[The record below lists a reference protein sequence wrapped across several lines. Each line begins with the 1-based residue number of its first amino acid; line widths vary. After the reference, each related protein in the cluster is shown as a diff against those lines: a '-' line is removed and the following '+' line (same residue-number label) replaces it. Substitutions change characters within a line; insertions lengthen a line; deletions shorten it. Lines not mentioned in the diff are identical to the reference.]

1 MFPFGVSIGDFIAFI
16 ETVVTAINAL
26 KDATGAAAEYRGV
39 VRELESLKTA
49 LECVDRLEVA
59 NQDQIEGLKCVVAN
73 ASQTILEYLGRLKKH
88 EPSLRS
94 SGSIQKWR
102 NGLRKIQWSLYT
114 KDDVRGFQAQ
124 LQSHV
129 ASLNVLMSQIIM

>member
-16 ETVVTAINAL
+16 ETVVTTINAL

-39 VRELESLKTA
+39 VRELESLKIA

-94 SGSIQKWR
+94 GGSIQKWR
-102 NGLRKIQWSLYT
+102 DGLRKIQWSLYT
-114 KDDVRGFQAQ
+114 KNDVRGFQAQ

>member
-1 MFPFGVSIGDFIAFI
+1 LDIGDFIAFI

-59 NQDQIEGLKCVVAN
+59 NQDQIEGL
-73 ASQTILEYLGRLKKH
+73 EYLGRLKKH

-94 SGSIQKWR
+94 GGSIQKWR
-102 NGLRKIQWSLYT
+102 DGLRKIQWSLYT

>member
-26 KDATGAAAEYRGV
+26 KDATGAAAEYHGV

-49 LECVDRLEVA
+49 LECVDHLEFA

-73 ASQTILEYLGRLKKH
+73 ASQTILEYIGRLKKH

-94 SGSIQKWR
+94 GGSIQK
-102 NGLRKIQWSLYT
+102 
-114 KDDVRGFQAQ
+114 
-124 LQSHV
+124 
-129 ASLNVLMSQIIM
+129 

>member
-1 MFPFGVSIGDFIAFI
+1 MFPFGVSTGDFIALI
-16 ETVVTAINAL
+16 ETVVTTINAL

-59 NQDQIEGLKCVVAN
+59 NQDQIEGLKYVAAN
-73 ASQTILEYLGRLKKH
+73 ASQTILEYLDRLKKH
-88 EPSLRS
+88 EPLLK
-94 SGSIQKWR
+94 SGSSIQKWR
-102 NGLRKIQWSLYT
+102 DGLRKIQWSLYT
-114 KDDVRGFQAQ
+114 KDDIRRFQVQ

>member
-16 ETVVTAINAL
+16 ETVVTTINAF
-26 KDATGAAAEYRGV
+26 KDATGAAVEYRGV

-49 LECVDRLEVA
+49 LKCVDRLEVA
-59 NQDQIEGLKCVVAN
+59 NQDQIEGLKCVAAN
-73 ASQTILEYLGRLKKH
+73 AGQTILEYLSRLKKH
-88 EPSLRS
+88 EPLLRS
-94 SGSIQKWR
+94 GGSIQKWR
-102 NGLRKIQWSLYT
+102 DGLRKIQWSLYT
-114 KDDVRGFQAQ
+114 KNDVRGFQAQ